1 MALGVCAEG
10 LIRLFF
16 VFIAFGIQNIGW
28 GIIILLLLW
37 FLFWIFSKFG
47 LGVVQTALVLLVI
60 FFVFFFATAWFTGAP
75 LCEFANEVSL
85 LLV

>member
-16 VFIAFGIQNIGW
+16 VFIAFGLKHFGW
-28 GIIILLLLW
+28 SITILLVLL
-37 FLFWIFSKFG
+37 FLFWIFGKLG
-47 LGVVQTALVLLVI
+47 LGVVQTALVLIVI
-60 FFVFFFATAWFTGAP
+60 FFVFFFATAWYTGAP